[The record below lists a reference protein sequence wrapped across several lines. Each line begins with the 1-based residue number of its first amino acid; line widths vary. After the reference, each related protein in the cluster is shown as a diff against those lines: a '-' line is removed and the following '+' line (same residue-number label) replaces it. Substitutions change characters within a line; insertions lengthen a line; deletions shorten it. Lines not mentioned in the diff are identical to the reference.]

1 MKRLWTMLISWSP
14 QNSPVILNEP
24 KSANRFGTRSGFG
37 QSHEYLKINIRSLRM
52 KANRC
57 QLQGYKGVV
66 VTARMLLLSG
76 KASSGVMSISS

>member
-1 MKRLWTMLISWSP
+1 MLISWSP

-66 VTARMLLLSG
+66 VTAPNAIAERESQQWG
-76 KASSGVMSISS
+76 HEHIVVMA